1 MLVKLFVLTKSFNLK
16 LIASSI
22 SKENARTKCYLRA
35 NKIERRRKKEWTRQ
49 KKNRRWL
56 PVPVDGGTHE
66 NV

>member
-1 MLVKLFVLTKSFNLK
+1 MLVKLLVCINEEFQFE
-16 LIASSI
+16 ASSI

-49 KKNRRWL
+49 KENRRWL

>member
-1 MLVKLFVLTKSFNLK
+1 MLVKLLVCINEEFQFEANCFIDL
-16 LIASSI
+16 
-22 SKENARTKCYLRA
+22 ERARTKCYLRA

-49 KKNRRWL
+49 KENRRWL

>member
-22 SKENARTKCYLRA
+22 SKENVRTKCYLRA

-49 KKNRRWL
+49 KENRRWL